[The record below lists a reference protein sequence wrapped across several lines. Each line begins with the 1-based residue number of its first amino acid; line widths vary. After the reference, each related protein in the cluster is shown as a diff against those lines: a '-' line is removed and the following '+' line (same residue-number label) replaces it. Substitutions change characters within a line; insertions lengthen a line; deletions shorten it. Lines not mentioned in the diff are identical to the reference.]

1 MIWSKEQLEP
11 GLIIAVVTV
20 GFLFY
25 LVLSTSHKL
34 ESKFTSNSN
43 NNVSWVIFQ
52 RVTGMFFFGIAPLI
66 ITIFIL
72 KKGIAQFGIHF
83 LNFYTSLLWTL
94 GCIVLIVPMSYF
106 AAKKAD
112 NLAIYPQIRKP
123 EWSTGLLILS
133 TITWIMYLAA
143 YEFMFRGFLLFGLA
157 HYFGVLV
164 SITINVAFYSLMHI
178 PKGMK
183 ETLGAI
189 PFGIILCLLTIKTGT
204 LWIALCAH
212 ISLALSNEWFSLYYQ
227 PEMKLVRKT

>member
-1 MIWSKEQLEP
+1 MIWYKEQLEP
-11 GLIIAVVTV
+11 GLIIAAVTV

-25 LVLSTSHKL
+25 LALSTSNKL
-34 ESKFTSNSN
+34 ESRFTSNGN

-52 RVTGMFFFGIAPLI
+52 RVTGMFFFGIVPLLLTI
-66 ITIFIL
+66 IVL
-72 KKGIAQFGIHF
+72 KKDIAQFGIHF
-83 LNFYTSLLWTL
+83 HNFYNSLLWIL
-94 GCIVLIVPMSYF
+94 GCIVVIVPMSYF

-123 EWSTGLLILS
+123 EWNKGLLILS
-133 TITWIMYLAA
+133 AITWIMYLAA

-189 PFGIILCLLTIKTGT
+189 PFGIVLCLLTIKTGT
-204 LWIALCAH
+204 IWIALFNFLCC
-212 ISLALSNEWFSLYYQ
+212 
-227 PEMKLVRKT
+227 